1 MDLEDRLHWIY
12 KFSNDVTVGIPNFQD
27 YWEAEFEISF
37 EKVFNLITNKE
48 YK

>member
-1 MDLEDRLHWIY
+1 MSNITKGSNSLIYNWIY

-37 EKVFNLITNKE
+37 E
-48 YK
+48 